1 MARIIAYFRPARRQV
16 CQETCNPL
24 IFINFKSDAFVKK
37 NQPRVGTF
45 AARGRLSIDWTYEQ
59 TEGAG
64 MDTNRTSQSPEGH
77 TENQNRPQTRSM
89 RDVFIFG
96 VLIVIGIG
104 VAAMLFTK
112 S

>member
-1 MARIIAYFRPARRQV
+1 
-16 CQETCNPL
+16 
-24 IFINFKSDAFVKK
+24 
-37 NQPRVGTF
+37 
-45 AARGRLSIDWTYEQ
+45 
-59 TEGAG
+59 

-77 TENQNRPQTRSM
+77 TENQNRPQPRSM
-89 RDVFIFG
+89 RDFFIFG